1 MTRPKMAT
9 RAGKEQA
16 TYRFR
21 ITFERIGRR
30 HDVPDLVVQALDGP
44 YLAEYLADQ
53 VYDYASEFLGSREYV
68 VTVDL
73 HPREVARVGVG
84 AIDGGR
90 FGRFT
95 VQQIS

>member
-1 MTRPKMAT
+1 MAT
-9 RAGKEQA
+9 GASPAAHR
-16 TYRFR
+16 YR
-21 ITFERIGRR
+21 IAFERIGRR
-30 HDVPDLVVQALDGP
+30 HNVPDLVVQALDGP

-53 VYDYASEFLGSREYV
+53 VYDYAGEFLGSREYV

-84 AIDGGR
+84 AIEAGR